1 MGINSLNTY
10 YHVLDVSASPFEQMY
25 TKDVKKSRTS
35 EEVRDN
41 LFKNYCS
48 SAYITRLI
56 AFLTAR
62 RMFS

>member
-1 MGINSLNTY
+1 MGINSLDTY
-10 YHVLDVSASPFEQMY
+10 YHVLDCSASPFEQMY
-25 TKDVKKSRTS
+25 TNTGKKSRTS
-35 EEVRDN
+35 EEIRDH
-41 LFKNYCS
+41 LFSNYCS

>member
-10 YHVLDVSASPFEQMY
+10 YHVLAVSASPFGQMY
-25 TKDVKKSRTS
+25 TNAGKKSRTS
-35 EEVRDN
+35 EEVRDH
-41 LFKNYCS
+41 LIKNYCS
-48 SAYITRLI
+48 SAYMTRLI